1 MVKTLINVIHNKRI
15 KMPLHERLI
24 NQLRVFQK
32 IEKTTTTSY
41 SAPEGEHDDYV
52 MALALAV
59 SAALTTPAT
68 KPTIEFGWG
77 WESRLS
83 FNYSVSK

>member
-1 MVKTLINVIHNKRI
+1 
-15 KMPLHERLI
+15 MPLHERLI
-24 NQLRVFQK
+24 NQLRVFQE

-59 SAALTTPAT
+59 SAALISLKLFLASL
-68 KPTIEFGWG
+68 GLL
-77 WESRLS
+77 ES
-83 FNYSVSK
+83 